1 MSKLVVFF
9 SQTGR
14 TKAVAEGIAEE
25 LRVPIESIT
34 CPQGKARIKPLRSHW
49 RDSDLPVISSR
60 IQNLDAF
67 QEIILGGPVWAFN
80 IAPPLLSFVQ
90 KMSWKGK
97 KVILFITEAGMG
109 GRRALKTLRE
119 ALQERGA
126 QIVAEKIFVS
136 SFRSLKSL
144 RARGKAWAQE
154 IRK

>member
-49 RDSDLPVISSR
+49 QDSDLPVISSR
-60 IQNLDAF
+60 LQNLDAF

-80 IAPPLLSFVQ
+80 IAPPLLSFVK

-109 GRRALKTLRE
+109 GKRALRTVKEELE
-119 ALQERGA
+119 KQGA
-126 QIVAEKIFVS
+126 QVTAEKIFTS
-136 SFRSLKSL
+136 IFKSQRRLKEQ
-144 RARGKAWAQE
+144 GKEWAQ
-154 IRK
+154 RMKK